1 MNLRLLGRARDSL
14 RGAAADS
21 RLRAARVYTHAR
33 YTLRE
38 HRDRKALIKDEIA
51 RFIEEANN
59 KAEIEAYNHGKG
71 VEVAEE
77 DGQDEHE
84 GEDNGGA
91 LGGTRSWAREALRKK
106 GKGPAPKKKIE
117 KKKGGGGAGGFSKQ
131 VRAN

>member
-1 MNLRLLGRARDSL
+1 MNLRLLGCARDSL

-21 RLRAARVYTHAR
+21 RLRAAQTRAP
-33 YTLRE
+33 TLRE

-59 KAEIEAYNHGKG
+59 KADIEAYNNGKG

-117 KKKGGGGAGGFSKQ
+117 KKKGGGGTGGFSKQ